1 MSKYDLNSIS
11 MIIQLMRLPRN
22 GWRSAVRNL
31 SSMKMSNAM
40 YNICIVVYMN
50 DGISQDG
57 VAKALRMDKSSVAKI
72 VSKAIE
78 EGYISRIVDN
88 QDRRKYQL
96 KLTPKGT
103 ACVDDILGRL
113 QAWQDEVL
121 GKLDESERKHFLE
134 LLGQVYENAE
144 ALDR

>member
-1 MSKYDLNSIS
+1 MKEFTLS
-11 MIIQLMRLPRN
+11 N
-22 GWRSAVRNL
+22 GVKIPAIGFGTWIAV
-31 SSMKMSNAM
+31 KE
-40 YNICIVVYMN
+40 
-50 DGISQDG
+50 DPG
-57 VAKALRMDKSSVAKI
+57 I

-96 KLTPKGT
+96 KLTPEGT